1 VELAPRIANFQ
12 EFSLFSLKMRSTKR
26 GIELYLSGILI
37 YGLGII
43 IFRLLPYYQRIL
55 QPQTQTVLLYLYFSY
70 LIFAPIIYYFRATRY
85 TETKPIL
92 FLRGLKRICT
102 RLTMEKEE
110 KTAFLFMLVKLF
122 FLPLLLNF
130 FLSHYQQL
138 WQLLSKEVIHFYPLA
153 LTVLFTIDTLI
164 FALGY
169 AFEFKLLNNMVKSVE
184 PTLFGWIV
192 TLICYPP
199 FNTWIGKYI
208 LWGASEQV
216 SFWNQELTFVFRI
229 IIIIILFIYVS
240 ATIALGL
247 KASNLTNRGI
257 VQRFPY
263 SLIRHPAYTSK
274 VLVWWLTLLPVMSWP
289 FALGIFFWT
298 VIYYF
303 RAITEEKHLSQD
315 PDYQEYCKKVK
326 WRFIPGV
333 Y

>member
-1 VELAPRIANFQ
+1 
-12 EFSLFSLKMRSTKR
+12 MRSIKR
-26 GIELYLSGILI
+26 GIELYLSGII
-37 YGLGII
+37 VYGLGII

-70 LIFAPIIYYFRATRY
+70 FIFAPIIYFFRATRY
-85 TETKPIL
+85 SENKPLL
-92 FLRGLKRICT
+92 FLRGLRHIFTKFK
-102 RLTMEKEE
+102 LEKEE
-110 KTAFLFMLVKLF
+110 KTAFLFMVVKLF

-130 FLSHYQQL
+130 SLNHYQQI
-138 WQLLSKEVIHFYPLA
+138 WQLLSKEVIPFYPLA

-169 AFEFKLLNNMVKSVE
+169 AFEFKLLNNIVKSVE
-184 PTLFGWIV
+184 PTLLGWIV
-192 TLICYPP
+192 TLISYPP

-208 LWGASEQV
+208 PWGANERV
-216 SFWNQELTFVFRI
+216 LFWNSEITILFRI
-229 IIIIILFIYVS
+229 IIISLLFIYVA

-263 SLIRHPAYTSK
+263 SLIRHPAYASK

-315 PDYQEYCKKVK
+315 LDYQEYCKKVK
-326 WRFIPGV
+326 WRFIPGI